1 MNFQENRI
9 SDINVFEYVKF
20 NELEELNLKYNNI
33 SDISVFGKVK
43 LENLKSLNLST
54 NKIDIKL
61 NSSLISKLKS
71 KINDLEID

>member
-33 SDISVFGKVK
+33 SDINVFEKVRFEK
-43 LENLKSLNLST
+43 LNSLNLLT
-54 NKIDIKL
+54 NNIDKKL
-61 NSSLISKLKS
+61 NSSIIELLKS
-71 KINDLEID
+71 KINDFEC